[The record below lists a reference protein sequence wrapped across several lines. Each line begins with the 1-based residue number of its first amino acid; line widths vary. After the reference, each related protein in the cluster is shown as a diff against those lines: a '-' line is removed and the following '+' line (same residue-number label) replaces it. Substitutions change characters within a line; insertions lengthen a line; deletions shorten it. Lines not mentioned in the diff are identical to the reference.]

1 MTFDGTRVTVL
12 VEQTLGHSRKHFDQ
26 RVVLVIHL
34 FVVLCAVGKSE
45 EKKQIRQ
52 SEEDLLD
59 VILISN

>member
-34 FVVLCAVGKSE
+34 FVVLFVRWEKVKRKSKLDNQ
-45 EKKQIRQ
+45 KKTF
-52 SEEDLLD
+52 
-59 VILISN
+59 